1 MNYGSENAPD
11 YNHWR
16 TVFVAIMEIMP
27 IFVA

>member
-11 YNHWR
+11 YNHWCA
-16 TVFVAIMEIMP
+16 VFVAIMEIIP